1 MSAQAHIGKRDARV
15 AGRRRWPA
23 GWGLAFL
30 GLTGLTVAGFALAP
44 GDLGQKA
51 HMALH
56 GLCAQRPDRTFAL
69 GGAPLPFDARMTG
82 IYLGALAAGAPLLL
96 AGRRGVRLDWRWLA
110 LLAAGVV
117 AMGMDGLNSLRVDL
131 GLAAW
136 WAPDNHLRLATGLL
150 AGAGLGVALVWLV
163 NLALW
168 PADAPLLRPA
178 DAPLWLAAA
187 AAAAGVVLSGAG
199 WALWPAT
206 ALLLAAAVLT
216 LLGLNLAL
224 LGLTATGRAGPAAPA
239 TARLATL
246 ALAAALIEMAALAG
260 GRFALESALGRGFL

>member
-1 MSAQAHIGKRDARV
+1 MGAQLRIGNSDPRAI
-15 AGRRRWPA
+15 GRPRRPA

-30 GLTGLTVAGFALAP
+30 GLLGLTAAGFALAP
-44 GDLGQKA
+44 GDLAHKA
-51 HMALH
+51 HVALH

-82 IYLGALAAGAPLLL
+82 IYLGALAAGAPLLV

-131 GLAAW
+131 GLPAW

-150 AGAGLGVALVWLV
+150 AGAGLGAALVWLV

-168 PADAPLLRPA
+168 PAEASLLRPI
-178 DAPLWLAAA
+178 DAPLWLAGAVG
-187 AAAAGVVLSGAG
+187 AAGVVHSGAG
-199 WALWPAT
+199 WAFWPVT
-206 ALLLAAAVLT
+206 ALLLLAALMT

-224 LGLTATGRAGPAAPA
+224 LGLASRGPVAPA

-246 ALAAALIEMAALAG
+246 ALAAALLQMAALAG
-260 GRFALESALGRGFL
+260 GRFALEAALGRGVL